1 MTLERLFLTLVW
13 VDANPKECHSVNFHV
28 GAGVTTSRAWT
39 LKVVQY
45 DCGVEDI
52 AGPQGC
58 LQYHTADTGTIESFN
73 FPTTAALG
81 ATSTY
86 RAGWLKKQ
94 INTSNAHVCLFQ
106 QLTCPISIMIFASEE
121 IPTCVPFALLEAL
134 LVLMSSLIKA
144 HLD

>member
-1 MTLERLFLTLVW
+1 MLVPESQQVELGRLKWYSMIVVSKILPDLKDVFNITQPIPELLRVSTFPPQPLLEQQVL
-13 VDANPKECHSVNFHV
+13 
-28 GAGVTTSRAWT
+28 
-39 LKVVQY
+39 
-45 DCGVEDI
+45 I
-52 AGPQGC
+52 
-58 LQYHTADTGTIESFN
+58 
-73 FPTTAALG
+73 
-81 ATSTY
+81 
-86 RAGWLKKQ
+86 GWLKKQ